1 MRLPEVIHST
11 TFRWAMGVAVAF
23 SVCTLLLFGFV
34 YWQTAA
40 YVTGNMDAT
49 ITADVQLDDGTSPPQ
64 VLHFVQEQVEQDP
77 RRVKLAGL
85 FGPDGGLLA
94 GNIAAMPP
102 GVPLDGMPHSGAVIR
117 VDNRGRELQEVRI
130 VGRRLESGDVL
141 LVARNADEAR
151 QVGHIV
157 ARGLALGLVPAVCL
171 ALVTGTWLSKRAQR
185 RIDEMNRR
193 VQRVI
198 AREFKERLPVGAY
211 DDPLNRLAKIV
222 NDMLGQIERLVGELS
237 SVGDD
242 IAHDLRT
249 PLTRVRAILERGR
262 DNARTLQDMSDATDR
277 AIAGL
282 DQSLAIITA
291 LLRIAE
297 IDHSRR
303 SAAMTTVRL
312 QEILRAV
319 HELYHP
325 IAEDKA
331 VSLRLV
337 LRDVAAVSG
346 DHDLLL
352 EAVANLVDNAVKFT
366 PPGGAVSLFLL
377 QAADGPLVRIE
388 DTGPGI
394 SEAERDAIFARFYR
408 SDRSRHAPG
417 FGLGLSLVAAIVKLH
432 GFRLAILDGPGCRV
446 EIACQAAP
454 TGSASA
460 GPVQYEARQLPLG
473 GVVPAVPP

>member
-1 MRLPEVIHST
+1 VRLPEVIHST
-11 TFRWAMGVAVAF
+11 TFRWAVGVALAF
-23 SVCTLLLFGFV
+23 SICTLLLFGFV

-49 ITADVQLDDGTSPPQ
+49 ITADVQLDDGTSRPQ
-64 VLHFVQEQVEQDP
+64 VLHFVQEHLEQDP

-85 FGPDGGLLA
+85 FGPDGVPLV
-94 GNIAAMPP
+94 GNIAAMPANL
-102 GVPLDGMPHSGAVIR
+102 PLDGTPHSSEVVR
-117 VDNRGRELQEVRI
+117 VDNRGRELQNVRI
-130 VGRRLESGDVL
+130 VGRRLNSGDVL
-141 LVARNADEAR
+141 LIAHNADDAR

-157 ARGLALGLVPAVCL
+157 ARGLALGLVPALCL
-171 ALVTGTWLSKRAQR
+171 ALITGTWLSKRAQR

-193 VQRVI
+193 VQLVI
-198 AREFKERLPVGAY
+198 AGELKERLPVGGY
-211 DDPLNRLAKIV
+211 DDPLNRLARIV
-222 NDMLGQIERLVGELS
+222 NDMLDQIERLIGELS

-262 DNARTLQDMSDATDR
+262 DNARTLRDMSDVTDR

-303 SAAMTTVRL
+303 NAAMTEVWL
-312 QEILRAV
+312 EEILRTV
-319 HELYHP
+319 HELYAP

-337 LRDVAAVSG
+337 LDDAASVSG

-366 PPGGAVSLFLL
+366 PPGGTVTLSLR
-377 QAADGPLVRIE
+377 QGPDGPLVRIE

-394 SEAERDAIFARFYR
+394 SEAERDVVFTRFHR

-417 FGLGLSLVAAIVKLH
+417 VGLGLSLVRAIINLH
-432 GFRLAILDGPGCRV
+432 GFGLTVLDGPGCRV
-446 EIACQAAP
+446 QIACHAGP
-454 TGSASA
+454 TGPACAS
-460 GPVQYEARQLPLG
+460 PVRPERRQLPLDA
-473 GVVPAVPP
+473 VPATPP

>member
-1 MRLPEVIHST
+1 
-11 TFRWAMGVAVAF
+11 
-23 SVCTLLLFGFV
+23 
-34 YWQTAA
+34 
-40 YVTGNMDAT
+40 
-49 ITADVQLDDGTSPPQ
+49 
-64 VLHFVQEQVEQDP
+64 VLHFVNERLEQDP

-85 FGPDGGLLA
+85 FRPDGVPLA
-94 GNIAAMPP
+94 GNIAALPASL
-102 GVPLDGMPHSGAVIR
+102 PLDGMAHSSKVVR
-117 VDNRGRELQEVRI
+117 VDNRGRELQDVRI
-130 VGRRLESGDVL
+130 VGSRLASGDVL
-141 LVARNADEAR
+141 LVAHNADEPR
-151 QVGHIV
+151 QVGQIV
-157 ARGLALGLVPAVCL
+157 ARGLALGLVPALCL

-193 VQRVI
+193 VQRVV
-198 AREFKERLPVGAY
+198 AGELKERLPVGGY
-211 DDPLNRLAKIV
+211 DDPLNRLARIV
-222 NDMLGQIERLVGELS
+222 NGMLDQIERLVGELS

-262 DNARTLQDMSDATDR
+262 DNARTLRDMSESTDR

-303 SAAMTTVRL
+303 SAGMTAVRL
-312 QEILRAV
+312 EEILRAV

-325 IAEDKA
+325 IAEDKG

-337 LRDVAAVSG
+337 LHDIATVSG

-352 EAVANLVDNAVKFT
+352 EAMANLVDNAVKFT
-366 PPGGAVSLFLL
+366 PEHGTIALGLRCD
-377 QAADGPLVRIE
+377 ADGPVVRVE

-394 SEAERDAIFARFYR
+394 GEAEREAIFTRFYR

-417 FGLGLSLVAAIVKLH
+417 VGLGLSLVRAIVKLH
-432 GFRLAILDGPGCRV
+432 GFRLAILDGPGCRI
-446 EIACQAAP
+446 EIACHTPP
-454 TGSASA
+454 TGPAYA
-460 GPVQYEARQLPLG
+460 GPVQRETRARMMRSG
-473 GVVPAVPP
+473 

>member
-1 MRLPEVIHST
+1 VHLPEVIHST

-34 YWQTAA
+34 YWQTAD
-40 YVTGNMDAT
+40 YVIAAVDTIIIADARANDVT
-49 ITADVQLDDGTSPPQ
+49 TAEDVSRFITHYLAD
-64 VLHFVQEQVEQDP
+64 DP
-77 RRVKLAGL
+77 RRVKLAEL
-85 FGPDGGLLA
+85 FARDGTPLS
-94 GNIAAMPP
+94 GNVAALPP
-102 GVPLDGMPHSGAVIR
+102 GLPVDSVPHTARLARLDSHGAEFQNARVIAFKLSSG
-117 VDNRGRELQEVRI
+117 EVFV
-130 VGRRLESGDVL
+130 VGHDTSL
-141 LVARNADEAR
+141 LR
-151 QVGHIV
+151 QVGQV
-157 ARGLALGLVPAVCL
+157 VTRALTLGLVPALCL
-171 ALVTGTWLSKRAQR
+171 AVLTGTWLSKRAQR

-193 VQRVI
+193 VQRLI
-198 AREFKERLPVGAY
+198 AGELKERLPVGGY

-222 NDMLGQIERLVGELS
+222 NDMLDQIERLVGELS

-262 DNARTLQDMSDATDR
+262 DNARTLQDMSDTTDR

-303 SAAMTTVRL
+303 SAAMTAVRL
-312 QEILRAV
+312 EEILRAV

-337 LRDVAAVSG
+337 LHDVAGVPG
-346 DHDLLL
+346 DRDLLL
-352 EAVANLVDNAVKFT
+352 EAIANLVDNAVKFT
-366 PPGGAVSLFLL
+366 PPGGAVALLLL
-377 QAADGPLVRIE
+377 QGPDGPLVRIE

-394 SEAERDAIFARFYR
+394 GETERGAVFTRFYR

-417 FGLGLSLVAAIVKLH
+417 VGLGLSLVRVIMKLH
-432 GFRLAILDGPGCRV
+432 EFQLTILGGPGCRI
-446 EIACQAAP
+446 EIACHTRL
-454 TGSASA
+454 TGPAYA
-460 GPVQYEARQLPLG
+460 DPAEPEMRQLPLD
-473 GVVPAVPP
+473 VVAGAPP

>member
-1 MRLPEVIHST
+1 VRLPEVIHST
-11 TFRWAMGVAVAF
+11 TFRWAVGAAMAF
-23 SVCTLLLFGFV
+23 GACTLLLFGFV

-49 ITADVQLDDGTSPPQ
+49 ITADVRLDDGSSPPE
-64 VLHFVQEQVEQDP
+64 VLHFVNEHLEQDP

-85 FGPDGGLLA
+85 FGPDGVPLA
-94 GNIAAMPP
+94 GNIAAVPA
-102 GVPLDGMPHSGAVIR
+102 GLPLDGLAHSSKVVR
-117 VDNRGRELQEVRI
+117 VDNRGRELQDVRI
-130 VGRRLESGDVL
+130 VGRRLESGDLL
-141 LVARNADEAR
+141 LVAHNADEPR
-151 QVGHIV
+151 QVGQIV
-157 ARGLALGLVPAVCL
+157 ARGLALGLVPALCL
-171 ALVTGTWLSKRAQR
+171 AMITGTWLSKRAQR

-193 VQRVI
+193 VQRVV
-198 AREFKERLPVGAY
+198 AGELKERLPVGGY
-211 DDPLNRLAKIV
+211 DDSLNRLARIV
-222 NDMLGQIERLVGELS
+222 NGMLDQIERLVGELS

-262 DNARTLQDMSDATDR
+262 DNARTLQDMSEATDR

-303 SAAMTTVRL
+303 SAGMTAVRL
-312 QEILRAV
+312 EEILRAV

-325 IAEDKA
+325 IAEDKG

-337 LRDVAAVSG
+337 LHDSATVSG

-352 EAVANLVDNAVKFT
+352 EAIANLVDNAVKFT
-366 PPGGAVSLFLL
+366 PEHGTIALGLRCD
-377 QAADGPLVRIE
+377 ADGPVIRVE

-394 SEAERDAIFARFYR
+394 GEAEREAIFTRFYR

-417 FGLGLSLVAAIVKLH
+417 VGLGLSLVRAIVKLH
-432 GFRLAILDGPGCRV
+432 GFRLAILGGSGCRI
-446 EIACQAAP
+446 EIACHAAP
-454 TGSASA
+454 TGPAYA
-460 GPVQYEARQLPLG
+460 GPVQCETRTSMMRSG
-473 GVVPAVPP
+473 